1 MARCFELRGARA
13 AVVLSSVLFFQLSRI
28 FGDYLLVVPGWLF
41 QGGAEPILVP
51 WNTLNEL
58 IKCSCSVL
66 GPEALQL
73 LSSLRDVLKETRII
87 RFNKGQLI
95 SKCLFEV
102 FFWTKIPTKNLIISA
117 LEGPGQKLSK
127 FLSK

>member
-1 MARCFELRGARA
+1 MSCGGARA

-87 RFNKGQLI
+87 RFDRIKTILVTWNTLTELLQFRSKKKTIQLHMFGDQDMYI
-95 SKCLFEV
+95 QC
-102 FFWTKIPTKNLIISA
+102 
-117 LEGPGQKLSK
+117 K
-127 FLSK
+127 F

>member
-1 MARCFELRGARA
+1 M
-13 AVVLSSVLFFQLSRI
+13 VLSSVLFFQLSRI

-87 RFNKGQLI
+87 RFDKGQLI

-102 FFWTKIPTKNLIISA
+102 FVWTKIPTKNLIISA
-117 LEGPGQKLSK
+117 LKGPGQKLSK
-127 FLSK
+127 FLLVFWSKP

>member
-1 MARCFELRGARA
+1 M
-13 AVVLSSVLFFQLSRI
+13 VLSSVLFFQLSRI

-87 RFNKGQLI
+87 RFDKGQLI
-95 SKCLFEV
+95 SKCLFEKIV
-102 FFWTKIPTKNLIISA
+102 WTKIPTKNLIDSA
-117 LEGPGQKLSK
+117 QQV
-127 FLSK
+127 

>member
-1 MARCFELRGARA
+1 M
-13 AVVLSSVLFFQLSRI
+13 VLSSVLFFQLSRI

-87 RFNKGQLI
+87 RFDRLKTILVPWNTLDVLIKCSCSVLSPEALQLL
-95 SKCLFEV
+95 SSLRDVLKE
-102 FFWTKIPTKNLIISA
+102 TKKN
-117 LEGPGQKLSK
+117 
-127 FLSK
+127 

>member
-1 MARCFELRGARA
+1 M
-13 AVVLSSVLFFQLSRI
+13 VLSSVLFFQLSRI

-73 LSSLRDVLKETRII
+73 LSSLRDVLKGTRII
-87 RFNKGQLI
+87 RFDKIKTILVTWHT
-95 SKCLFEV
+95 L
-102 FFWTKIPTKNLIISA
+102 TKIL
-117 LEGPGQKLSK
+117 QFRSK
-127 FLSK
+127 KKTIQIQMFGDQDMYIQCEF